1 MERWRGSLAV
11 VTGASS
17 GIGAAVCEALLGHG
31 VNVVGVARS
40 ADAMEKL
47 AAGWSEQHPGARFSP
62 FPCDLSDTAQ
72 VDSLMQR
79 VKEAHGDASI
89 LVNNAGMTR
98 PTSLLQG
105 STADWSH
112 MLAGHVLN
120 IASLSAHRVPVAMDT
135 GPSFAERNGHFYSAT
150 KFALRAV
157 ADGTRLEL
165 RALGSPARV
174 TNISPGLVDTPFHAS
189 LTTPGQAGRPGV
201 AGVRMLQPG
210 DVADA
215 VVFALTAPQR
225 MQVDDVLVRPTD
237 QRL

>member
-1 MERWRGSLAV
+1 DRAQREFSNFLKAYQAYQSAQMERWRGSLAV

-112 MLAGHVLN
+112 MLAVNLLAATALSRDFLAALHARKAEQGHVLN

-165 RALGSPARV
+165 RALGSRRASPTSAPAWLTRR
-174 TNISPGLVDTPFHAS
+174 STP
-189 LTTPGQAGRPGV
+189 V
-201 AGVRMLQPG
+201 
-210 DVADA
+210 
-215 VVFALTAPQR
+215 
-225 MQVDDVLVRPTD
+225 
-237 QRL
+237 